1 MGDTDKNAGHDKIA
15 PSSSDNA
22 AFRPDSIPTS
32 QELDLFRSMV
42 QTVAD
47 RYEVLEEIGRGGMG
61 VVYRVRDRETD
72 DMLALKIIRPDL
84 VTDTRLLE
92 RFKRELRLARRI
104 THANVCRV
112 HELYR
117 TPVLVFVTMELV
129 EGETLRS
136 VLLRRGRMSLEEC
149 IGIARQV
156 CAALAEA
163 HKQGI
168 VHRDLKPENIMLDRS
183 GTVKVMDFGL
193 ARSVETVNT
202 LTTGTLGT
210 PAYMSPEQVE
220 GQPVD
225 PRTDIYALGLILYE
239 VFTGVVA
246 FTADTPIALVW
257 KQVHETPL
265 HPRILEPSLSP
276 VLEKTV
282 LKCLEKD
289 PRRRYQCVEEVDK
302 MLEEIL
308 KAPTDK
314 TKKLTGSGSRHWFF
328 NAPPGALPRPP
339 RAVAVTLLVL
349 IQILYLSLY
358 LVALAKLETIHIVLN
373 HFLPDTGRLMVEV
386 IRVSALLGIGLRLY
400 LLASAAFDYKGLGND
415 FRRLSFLLIPLD
427 ALWSWSPLLLLAASK
442 IGSLAFACIV
452 ALALLPLSQ
461 RTVVRMAYTW
471 TDE

>member
-1 MGDTDKNAGHDKIA
+1 
-15 PSSSDNA
+15 
-22 AFRPDSIPTS
+22 
-32 QELDLFRSMV
+32 
-42 QTVAD
+42 
-47 RYEVLEEIGRGGMG
+47 
-61 VVYRVRDRETD
+61 
-72 DMLALKIIRPDL
+72 MLALKIIRPDL

-117 TPVLVFVTMELV
+117 TPVLVFVTMELI

-156 CAALAEA
+156 CAALSEA

-246 FTADTPIALVW
+246 FTA
-257 KQVHETPL
+257 
-265 HPRILEPSLSP
+265 
-276 VLEKTV
+276 
-282 LKCLEKD
+282 
-289 PRRRYQCVEEVDK
+289 
-302 MLEEIL
+302 
-308 KAPTDK
+308 
-314 TKKLTGSGSRHWFF
+314 
-328 NAPPGALPRPP
+328 
-339 RAVAVTLLVL
+339 
-349 IQILYLSLY
+349 
-358 LVALAKLETIHIVLN
+358 
-373 HFLPDTGRLMVEV
+373 
-386 IRVSALLGIGLRLY
+386 
-400 LLASAAFDYKGLGND
+400 
-415 FRRLSFLLIPLD
+415 
-427 ALWSWSPLLLLAASK
+427 
-442 IGSLAFACIV
+442 
-452 ALALLPLSQ
+452 
-461 RTVVRMAYTW
+461 
-471 TDE
+471 